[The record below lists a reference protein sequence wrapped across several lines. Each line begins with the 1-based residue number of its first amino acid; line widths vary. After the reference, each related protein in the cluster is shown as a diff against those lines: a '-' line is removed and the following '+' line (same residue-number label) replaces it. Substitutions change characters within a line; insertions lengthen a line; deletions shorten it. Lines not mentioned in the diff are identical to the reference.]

1 VPPTG
6 GTPDGPR
13 PASALATLV
22 TGGSKGVV
30 MSAMLDLDPRNSV
43 EIDLGGAAFK
53 AQARQH
59 LAEWAKRPPFYVL
72 NQGPPQVIVGR
83 HADALE
89 VFTDPVRFSSEVPR
103 GRGYEQFDKFM
114 GGKGITQ
121 MDGEQHARLRRL
133 VMPAFSSRRVAQ
145 LEARIAEI
153 IAELLDDIERGG
165 REFDAMQHYA
175 AKLVVGALLTAM
187 LNLSASQKRVLLD
200 FQEVQPQL
208 TSVKPGQPWPPECLD
223 AYERYSAVVKEIIA
237 DRRANPR
244 SDFVSDLVL
253 ARDDGDKLDDR
264 ELFDLIFAMCAALAT
279 TPRSGSGALHLL
291 YSHRD
296 QLEQLLAD
304 PSLIPDAVDECLRIA
319 GNGYFTFPRVAT
331 IDTSVGGTAIGKGMI
346 VRPSPQ
352 AANFDP
358 EVFPDPLRFDIH
370 RKPKMIMTFG
380 AGPHRCIGSHLAH
393 TTISLALRMLLA
405 RFPDARLADPDF
417 QPVYGGAV
425 GELRMKTLPMV
436 TD

>member
-1 VPPTG
+1 M
-6 GTPDGPR
+6 
-13 PASALATLV
+13 SAL
-22 TGGSKGVV
+22 
-30 MSAMLDLDPRNSV
+30 LDLDLSNSV
-43 EIDLGGAAFK
+43 EIDLGGAEFK
-53 AQARQH
+53 ANARKH

-72 NQGPPQVIVGR
+72 NNGPPQVIVGR

-114 GGKGITQ
+114 GRKGIPQT
-121 MDGEQHARLRRL
+121 DGEQHARLRRL
-133 VMPAFSSRRVAQ
+133 LMPAFSSRRIAQ
-145 LEARIAEI
+145 LESRIEEI
-153 IAELLDDIERGG
+153 IAGMLDEIEHGG

-187 LNLSASQKRVLLD
+187 LNLNASQKRTLLD

-208 TSVKPGQPWPPECLD
+208 TSVKPGQSWSPECWD
-223 AYERYSAVVKEIIA
+223 AYERYSAVVREIIA
-237 DRRANPR
+237 ERRANPR

-253 ARDDGDKLDDR
+253 AHEDGDKLDDR

-279 TPRSGSGALHLL
+279 TPRSASGALYML

-296 QLEQLLAD
+296 QLQQLLSD
-304 PSLIPDAVDECLRIA
+304 PSLIPDAIDECLRIA
-319 GNGYFTFPRVAT
+319 GNGYFTFARVAT
-331 IDTSVGGTAIGKGMI
+331 IDTKLGGTPIKKGMI

-352 AANFDP
+352 AANYDP
-358 EVFPDPLRFDIH
+358 EVFADPLRFDIH

-393 TTISLALRMLLA
+393 TTISLAVRMLLA
-405 RFPDARLADPDF
+405 RFPEARLADPHF

-436 TD
+436 TN